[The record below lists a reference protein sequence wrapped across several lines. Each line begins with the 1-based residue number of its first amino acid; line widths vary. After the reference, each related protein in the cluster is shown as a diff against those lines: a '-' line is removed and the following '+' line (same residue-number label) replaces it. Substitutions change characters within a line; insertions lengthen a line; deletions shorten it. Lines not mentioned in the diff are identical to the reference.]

1 MGFMD
6 DAKQKLTTAVNT
18 HGDKINQGLD
28 RAAAAVDKRTGGKH
42 SAKITQGVARAK
54 QGLDNLD
61 RGATGPAG
69 TTATGRPSASTGG
82 PVTASGSDDGKDAP
96 DTGTG
101 TRRGTHHPAGP
112 DERDTPTEK
121 KEPKAPTG
129 PMGDGTPGGTP
140 GVDR

>member
-42 SAKITQGVARAK
+42 SDKITQGVARAK

-61 RGATGPAG
+61 SRGATGPGPTG
-69 TTATGRPSASTGG
+69 TSTGG
-82 PVTASGSDDGKDAP
+82 RVTASGGSKDGQDSP
-96 DTGTG
+96 ETG
-101 TRRGTHHPAGP
+101 TRRGTDHPAGP